1 MLSRTAFA
9 LALQRRRTCLI
20 RAYSDSVKPK
30 DAPKEKADTESERRD
45 KLFIDVPLS
54 IGVEILSS
62 CPENTVLA
70 GLNYLKDQPPVV
82 ARADNEY
89 PDWLWNLVKPKNIP
103 DDGAGGRGER
113 IAMRR
118 ANKQR
123 IKEQNF
129 LKTQ

>member
-30 DAPKEKADTESERRD
+30 DAPKEKADTE
-45 KLFIDVPLS
+45 K
-54 IGVEILSS
+54 ILSS

-103 DDGAGGRGER
+103 DDGPGGRGER